1 MKYFSLVFVASTIVT
16 SAFAQTVPVATS
28 EPAAPRHNCPRPEI
42 LDTSKKF
49 TQSQMDA
56 FVAATKKFK
65 DCAEGYAQA
74 QQKEAERVQKAAQA
88 TAQTLVAA
96 GNVAIKD
103 YNDFVAEADKAMAA
117 KPPPTAKAAEP
128 SPQGSV
134 DTVPSRI
141 PRRN

>member
-1 MKYFSLVFVASTIVT
+1 MKHLALFFAASTALT
-16 SAFAQTVPVATS
+16 SAFAQTAPVAADA
-28 EPAAPRHNCPRPEI
+28 AAPRHNCPRPAI

-49 TQSQMDA
+49 TQADMDS

-65 DCAEGYAQA
+65 ECAEGFAQA

-88 TAQTLVAA
+88 TAQALVAA

-117 KPPPTAKAAEP
+117 KAAAAKAPVEVNRE
-128 SPQGSV
+128 GNV

-141 PRRN
+141 PRKY